1 MSKERLVKGLGS
13 TRKITQSTVLNVHR
27 PKAKEFTAPS
37 TSILLFNATTAIRII
52 EANPLAKLVIAS
64 PLLFTLQVLA
74 HAFTH
79 STHKEPVLRT
89 SF

>member
-13 TRKITQSTVLNVHR
+13 TQKITQSTVLNVHR
-27 PKAKEFTAPS
+27 PKEFTAPS
-37 TSILLFNATTAIRII
+37 TSILLFNATTAIGII